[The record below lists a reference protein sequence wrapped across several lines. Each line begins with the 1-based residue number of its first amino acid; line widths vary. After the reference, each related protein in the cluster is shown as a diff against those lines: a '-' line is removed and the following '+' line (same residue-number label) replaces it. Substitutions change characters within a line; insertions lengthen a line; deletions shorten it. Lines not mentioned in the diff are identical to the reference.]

1 MGYADKQEALVR
13 YFGVVHAF
21 DEEQEL
27 FMIAPDRIGFGVICS
42 PIAGMDVAMAES
54 LNALLNIGFPRDTI
68 MQFSMYASPDIEDV
82 MHSFRVMR
90 GNEQDPVLTEITNQ
104 RMAFLRDLTKRPI
117 GQVSGARLRQ
127 LRLCITVQ
135 IKHGM
140 EKPTREELYK
150 IREYVQNFQAALKTV
165 GFRYEVL
172 TADRY
177 KRFMETVLNHGPN
190 AFWRTSPWSQAERG
204 QLLCNQLLDID
215 TALDDE
221 ERQLKFGDHANV
233 RVLSVK
239 RYPDFVYP
247 GMAGRYMGDVM
258 RGAKALRDPVLFTVN
273 VIYPDHES
281 LRAKISRDFAWA
293 QKQTEGQLARFIPEY
308 ARKAESLTAAMEAI
322 NAGDRILY
330 AYIGCAIFAES
341 NDAAI
346 QSSTEVCGMF
356 RELGYQMMEDRYMLR
371 TLFAQLLPFGA
382 EADIR
387 ESLSRYR
394 TLMTRHVV
402 PMLPVIGTWRGTGT
416 PLLTLIARD
425 GQLMPFSPY
434 DSDGNYN
441 MVIAAQSGMGKSYL
455 ANNITTNF
463 LTVGGRAW
471 IIDKGYSYKKMCE
484 MLGGQ
489 YIEFTN
495 ETDLCINPFPIVNNF
510 SDEVDILS
518 SLIAVMAAPKHG
530 LDDFQS
536 AAVTR
541 VLTEQWNLKSHALT
555 IDDLAAAF
563 LQESDERIK
572 DIGNQLFAFTSKGQ
586 YGKYFNG
593 PNNVNMDNRLV
604 VLELQQL
611 SGRPHLQRLVLLQL
625 MYQIQQ
631 GMDRSPRDMAKLL
644 LIDEAWNLLAA
655 KETQEFIIGWYR
667 QLRKF
672 GACAAICTQS
682 VNDFYT
688 NEGSI
693 AVIENSAHMLL
704 LGQKA
709 ESIAAV
715 RRQGRLEMSEGEFKL
730 LETVHTVPGEYSEIM
745 VRNAFGTGVGR
756 LVESPFNNLL
766 YSTRATDVTALDALK
781 RNGMSLVAAIKRVLA
796 DRGHVSD
803 APSLPAAAERKAA

>member
-1 MGYADKQEALVR
+1 MSYVERQEALVR
-13 YFGVVHAF
+13 MFGVVHAF
-21 DEEQEL
+21 DEDQSL
-27 FMIAPDRIGFGVICS
+27 FTISPDRIGFGVICA
-42 PIAGMDVAMAES
+42 PIAGMDVAMSES
-54 LNALLNIGFPRDTI
+54 LNALLNIQFPKDTL

-90 GNEQDPVLTEITNQ
+90 GNEQDPVLSEITRQ
-104 RMAFLRDLTKRPI
+104 RMAFLRDLTQRPI

-127 LRLCITVQ
+127 LRLVITVQ
-135 IKHGM
+135 IKHGV
-140 EKPTREELYK
+140 EAPTNEQLYK
-150 IREYVQNFQAALKTV
+150 IRELVQTFHSALKGV
-165 GFRYEVL
+165 GFRFQVL
-172 TADRY
+172 NADRY
-177 KRFMETVLNHGPN
+177 KRFMETVLNHGPD
-190 AFWRTSPWSQAERG
+190 AFWRQSPWSQAEKG
-204 QLLCNQLLDID
+204 QLLCNQLMDID
-215 TALDDE
+215 TDIDDVDK
-221 ERQLKFGDHANV
+221 QLLLGDHTHV

-239 RYPDFVYP
+239 RYPDFVYA
-247 GMAGRYMGDVM
+247 GMAARYMGDVM
-258 RGAKALRDPVLFTVN
+258 RGSKALRDPVLFTVN
-273 VIYPDHES
+273 IIYPDHES

-308 ARKAESLTAAMEAI
+308 ARKAESLTSAMEAI

-346 QSSTEVCGMF
+346 QSSTEVAGMF

-371 TLFAQLLPFGA
+371 TQFAQLMPFGA

-387 ESLSRYR
+387 ESLTRYR
-394 TLMTRHVV
+394 TLMSRHVV
-402 PMLPVIGTWRGTGT
+402 PMLPVVGTWRGTGT

-455 ANNITTNF
+455 ANNMTTNF
-463 LTVGGRAW
+463 LTLGGRSW

-484 MLGGQ
+484 MQGGQ

-495 ETDLCINPFPIVNNF
+495 ETALCINPFGIVNNF
-510 SDEVDILS
+510 TDEVDILS

-541 VLTEQWNLKSHALT
+541 VLTEQWNLKQHALQ

-563 LQESDERIK
+563 LAEDDERIK
-572 DIGNQLFAFTSKGQ
+572 DIGNQLFAFTTKGQ

-593 PNNVNMDNRLV
+593 VNNVNMDNRLV

-631 GMDRSPRDMAKLL
+631 GMDRSPRDMPKLL
-644 LIDEAWNLLAA
+644 LIDEAWNLLAS
-655 KETQEFIIGWYR
+655 KETQDFIIGWYR

-693 AVIENSAHMLL
+693 AIIENSAHLLL
-704 LGQKA
+704 LGQKP

-766 YSTRATDVTALDALK
+766 YSSRAADVSAIESYLRQGLNLVDAI
-781 RNGMSLVAAIKRVLA
+781 NRVLA
-796 DRGHVSD
+796 DRGLASGAAV
-803 APSLPAAAERKAA
+803 APERKAA

>member
-1 MGYADKQEALVR
+1 VSYAEKQEALVR
-13 YFGVVHAF
+13 LFGVVHAF

-27 FMIAPDRIGFGVICS
+27 FTVSPDRIGFGVICA
-42 PIAGMDVAMAES
+42 PIAGMDVAMSES
-54 LNALLNIGFPRDTI
+54 LNALLNIQFPRDTV
-68 MQFSMYASPDIEDV
+68 MQFSLYASPDIEDV
-82 MHSFRVMR
+82 MHAFRVMR
-90 GNEQDPVLTEITNQ
+90 GNEQDPVLAEITNQ
-104 RMAFLRDLTKRPI
+104 RMAFLRDLTQRPI

-127 LRLCITVQ
+127 LRLAITVQ
-135 IKHGM
+135 VKHGV
-140 EKPTREELYK
+140 EAPTKEQLYK
-150 IREYVQNFQAALKTV
+150 IRELVQTFHSALKGV
-165 GFRYEVL
+165 GFQFRVL
-172 TADRY
+172 NADRY
-177 KRFMETVLNHGPN
+177 KRFMETVLNHGQN
-190 AFWRTSPWSQAERG
+190 AFWRQSPWSQAEKG

-221 ERQLKFGDHANV
+221 EKQLRLGENTRV

-239 RYPDFVYP
+239 RYPDFVYA

-273 VIYPDHES
+273 IIYPDHES
-281 LRAKISRDFAWA
+281 LRSKISRDFAWA

-308 ARKAESLTAAMEAI
+308 ARKSESLTAAMEAI

-330 AYIGCAIFAES
+330 AYIGCAIFADS

-346 QSSTEVCGMF
+346 QSSTEVAGMF

-371 TLFAQLLPFGA
+371 TQFAQLLPFGA

-387 ESLSRYR
+387 QSLTRYR
-394 TLMTRHVV
+394 TLMSRHIV
-402 PMLPVIGTWRGTGT
+402 PMLPVVGTWRGTGT

-455 ANNITTNF
+455 ANHMTTNF

-495 ETDLCINPFPIVNNF
+495 DTNLCINPFGIVGNF

-541 VLTEQWNLKSHALT
+541 VLTEQWNLKQHGLQ

-563 LQESDERIK
+563 LAEGDERIQ
-572 DIGNQLFAFTSKGQ
+572 DIGNQLFAFTTKGQ

-593 PNNVNMDNRLV
+593 VNNVNMDNRLV

-644 LIDEAWNLLAA
+644 LIDEAWNLLAS

-756 LVESPFNNLL
+756 LVEAPFNNLL
-766 YSTRATDVTALDALK
+766 YSTRAIDVTALDAYK
-781 RNGMSLVAAIKRVLA
+781 RNGMSLVVAIKRVLA
-796 DRGHVSD
+796 DRGLGAD
-803 APSLPAAAERKAA
+803 AHAAMLAERKAA